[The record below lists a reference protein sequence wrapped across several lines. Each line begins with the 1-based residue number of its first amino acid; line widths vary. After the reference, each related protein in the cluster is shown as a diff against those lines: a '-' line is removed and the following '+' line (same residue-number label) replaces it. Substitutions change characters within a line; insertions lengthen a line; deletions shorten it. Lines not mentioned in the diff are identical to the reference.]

1 MYGRKK
7 VFLVGMT
14 IFLVGSAFSGMA
26 TSMIQAVGTLG
37 GRWLR
42 GARGLAHPGGA
53 PRTRLNGS
61 ITANRSVAFG
71 TVPLDDLKAV
81 RAAFATT
88 INDVVLAM
96 CTAGLRRYLTD
107 HDTLPDR
114 ALVCSVPVSVHG
126 DSTQGSANQVSNMFV
141 HLPVHLA
148 DPVEQLRA
156 IHEGTEGAKEVQSA
170 IGANMIGDVVELL
183 PPPLFAWAAQQ
194 WSKAGMAPG
203 TFGPT
208 KVSVGG
214 GRCRGGNINGLD
226 ATLCEFDDV
235 AAAKRAEA
243 AGLAEIRG
251 VTGLALA
258 EGKLLLVLAD
268 PKQTDPSGRSM
279 NELAKAFRNR

>member
-1 MYGRKK
+1 
-7 VFLVGMT
+7 VT
-14 IFLVGSAFSGMA
+14 
-26 TSMIQAVGTLG
+26 
-37 GRWLR
+37 
-42 GARGLAHPGGA
+42 RGLVLVAALAALACGKGGDE
-53 PRTRLNGS
+53 T
-61 ITANRSVAFG
+61 G
-71 TVPLDDLKAV
+71 TGA
-81 RAAFATT
+81 
-88 INDVVLAM
+88 VLA
-96 CTAGLRRYLTD
+96 A
-107 HDTLPDR
+107 
-114 ALVCSVPVSVHG
+114 
-126 DSTQGSANQVSNMFV
+126 
-141 HLPVHLA
+141 
-148 DPVEQLRA
+148 
-156 IHEGTEGAKEVQSA
+156 
-170 IGANMIGDVVELL
+170 
-183 PPPLFAWAAQQ
+183 